1 MIFKPKNFT
10 KETIPKYYSDY
21 FEKLQNF
28 DFEGGMKLLKEIFQD
43 ERNQNKQG
51 KPTDFL
57 KEEEEYK
64 SLSVRFQEMIDGF
77 HFSEPV
83 SKKVNWILKYLE
95 ESFNPENLKVHQF
108 KPFNGFLFK
117 MSNYGFSSAVLDSVH
132 FDPETQEFSNVFG
145 LNHEI
150 IFEKDSY
157 PSGEDLEETE
167 ENSSEL
173 YNFIYEMEGGNIR
186 FTIKKKKSKDWIYT
200 FISNYFYFQK

>member
-83 SKKVNWILKYLE
+83 SKK
-95 ESFNPENLKVHQF
+95 
-108 KPFNGFLFK
+108 
-117 MSNYGFSSAVLDSVH
+117 
-132 FDPETQEFSNVFG
+132 
-145 LNHEI
+145 
-150 IFEKDSY
+150 
-157 PSGEDLEETE
+157 
-167 ENSSEL
+167 SEL
-173 YNFIYEMEGGNIR
+173 DTEIFRRKFQSGK
-186 FTIKKKKSKDWIYT
+186 FKSSSI
-200 FISNYFYFQK
+200 